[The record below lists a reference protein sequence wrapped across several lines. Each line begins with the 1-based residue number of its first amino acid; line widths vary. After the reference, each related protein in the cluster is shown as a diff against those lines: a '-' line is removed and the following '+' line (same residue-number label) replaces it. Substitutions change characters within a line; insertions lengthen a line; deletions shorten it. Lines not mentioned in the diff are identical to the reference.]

1 MFDTI
6 TQTVDTK
13 NVANALKAL
22 SGIMLTE
29 AQLSKKKVVD
39 ESGAVHFIC
48 PGIIT
53 RITTA
58 QLYEPKR
65 TGSKVFYITGE
76 AFAVD
81 LATPELAKQLGIE

>member
-1 MFDTI
+1 M
-6 TQTVDTK
+6 
-13 NVANALKAL
+13 
-22 SGIMLTE
+22 
-29 AQLSKKKVVD
+29 
-39 ESGAVHFIC
+39 
-48 PGIIT
+48 IT